1 MLLNNLMGFF
11 FFRRSKTEYPQ
22 MNGEMEATTQDQG
35 GFFAKSSFSEELICR
50 LIMARQHFT

>member
-35 GFFAKSSFSEELICR
+35 GFFAKSSFSE
-50 LIMARQHFT
+50 QS

>member
-1 MLLNNLMGFF
+1 MLLNNLMGF

-35 GFFAKSSFSEELICR
+35 GFFAKPSFSE
-50 LIMARQHFT
+50 QS